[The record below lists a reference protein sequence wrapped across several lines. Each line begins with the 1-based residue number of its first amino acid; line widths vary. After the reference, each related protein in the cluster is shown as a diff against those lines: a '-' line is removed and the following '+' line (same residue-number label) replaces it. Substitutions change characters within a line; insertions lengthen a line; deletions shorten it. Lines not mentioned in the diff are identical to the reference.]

1 MRATRTDVK
10 DLNAENWLYNAITP
24 SVVMPDD
31 PRGQVCDAGSNLEK
45 AARVAK
51 KTIADFEREARLP
64 LPRTLA
70 AIQDALEAVGVE
82 FTNSDAPGVRLIGNN
97 KKKGKR

>member
-1 MRATRTDVK
+1 MSQNTESAFTAGLCRAARALLGWSQED
-10 DLNAENWLYNAITP
+10 
-24 SVVMPDD
+24 
-31 PRGQVCDAGSNLEK
+31 LEK

-70 AIQDALEAVGVE
+70 AMKDAQEAAGVE
-82 FTNSDAPGVRLIGNN
+82 FTNGNAPGVRLIG